1 LVEVREVV
9 PEDQAPSPSLAAFN
23 KSFGT
28 SHRGE
33 LLSIDFKTTGI
44 GSEVSKIL
52 TLWKSHVILDETGG
66 ESSEQPEGAAQDS
79 EKGPHPTSETTPSS
93 RGKASSGSA
102 KQVTMQ
108 HFSKQGSPLFYFF
121 VLFPILEFRSET
133 LILNFSEFKDLLHSY
148 SPSKL
153 ARFQEDYAL
162 KHSMLGKV
170 AVERLAEQ
178 EKANK
183 QLSQKSKELKR
194 SFALAQ
200 SANIELEKKVA
211 ELADALKT
219 SQDGKKIAEAALEQS
234 KKELEKIQKAHEDDL
249 SLIENLRE
257 KHERATKIAKDL
269 RTNNASLAKSLSTKD
284 HKILDLEKALAEQDA
299 ASKKNTS
306 EILEKLKLLYEE
318 YKKSLDEFGIRPA
331 PLPDNIEIP
340 KFMDWMETEFKALSE
355 VISGASDFAAAFS
368 VESILKILHD
378 FDCADLEKFRDN
390 ISRFPSATSTS
401 ILRANA
407 DVQAIMNK
415 FAREFW
421 LTSGKE
427 TVKVIARAKLAEVN
441 FCTISSL
448 VPAIDVSVSRVPF
461 TFAFLMHLHA

>member
-1 LVEVREVV
+1 
-9 PEDQAPSPSLAAFN
+9 
-23 KSFGT
+23 
-28 SHRGE
+28 
-33 LLSIDFKTTGI
+33 
-44 GSEVSKIL
+44 
-52 TLWKSHVILDETGG
+52 
-66 ESSEQPEGAAQDS
+66 
-79 EKGPHPTSETTPSS
+79 
-93 RGKASSGSA
+93 
-102 KQVTMQ
+102 
-108 HFSKQGSPLFYFF
+108 
-121 VLFPILEFRSET
+121 
-133 LILNFSEFKDLLHSY
+133 
-148 SPSKL
+148 
-153 ARFQEDYAL
+153 
-162 KHSMLGKV
+162 MLGKV

-219 SQDGKKIAEAALEQS
+219 SQDEKKIAEAALEQS
-234 KKELEKIQKAHEDDL
+234 KKEMEKVRKAHEDDL

-257 KHERATKIAKDL
+257 KHERATKIAEDL
-269 RTNNASLAKSLSTKD
+269 HTNNASLAKSLSAKD
-284 HKILDLEKALAEQDA
+284 RKIMDLEKALAEQDA
-299 ASKKNTS
+299 ASEKNTF

-318 YKKSLDEFGIRPA
+318 YKKSLNEFGVRPA
-331 PLPDNIEIP
+331 PLPDNIGIP
-340 KFMDWMETEFKALSE
+340 EFMDWMETEFKALSE
-355 VISGASDFAAAFS
+355 VISGASDFVAAFS

-378 FDCADLEKFRDN
+378 FDWGDLEKFRDK

-407 DVQAIMNK
+407 DVQAIKNK

-441 FCTISSL
+441 FYTISSL
-448 VPAIDVSVSRVPF
+448 VSAIDVSVSRIPF
-461 TFAFLMHLHA
+461 TLLFFLSQLNEEENRENIAVSPEGSASGKDSSDSGEGGSGGSSSSDEGSDDGQASGRDDGSPKVDVTN